1 MAQHIRIWF
10 DREGDTLEVLYSD
23 QEGYMRETDN
33 DAVMERVSEDGKLL
47 GFLVLNVST
56 LAKEKPLVAE
66 LLAEAG

>member
-1 MAQHIRIWF
+1 MAQQIKIWF

-56 LAKEKPLVAE
+56 LAKEKPLVAQF
-66 LLAEAG
+66 LAEAG